1 MGLTIYGT
9 ARSRT
14 ARVLWMAKELGLAF
28 EHVPLM
34 MGDAALKQPA
44 FLKINPAGRVPAI
57 DDDGFVMA
65 ESLAINLYL
74 ARKYGDRASP
84 SLAPASLEEEARIWQ
99 WSSWA
104 MTDLEIPLNLI
115 HLHRNFF
122 PPEKRDANAIAVGK
136 EKTIAAARIMDALYL
151 RQVWA
156 GNEPMLLDLVQTR
169 SPHLADFLLYKG
181 PWSRLDKN
189 APFVPGAPRKPE
201 GANFYPPDASK
212 PEIEGWLKKLP
223 EAERADLVAELLVSL
238 EGPPEG
244 DDAAVGQAWAAEL
257 EGRARNVLAGESQGE
272 AWTDVRDR
280 VRRALTDG

>member
-28 EHVPLM
+28 EHVPLA
-34 MGDAALKQPA
+34 MGDAALKQPP

-104 MTDLEIPLNLI
+104 MTDLEGPLNLV

-122 PPEKRDANAIAVGK
+122 PPEKRDPKIAETAEAQVQRPLAMLDSILADSAYLLGERFTVADMNVASVLSASRLSAISM
-136 EKTIAAARIMDALYL
+136 TPFPHIAAWAKRCQGRPAALAVQAM
-151 RQVWA
+151 REA
-156 GNEPMLLDLVQTR
+156 GL
-169 SPHLADFLLYKG
+169 
-181 PWSRLDKN
+181 
-189 APFVPGAPRKPE
+189 
-201 GANFYPPDASK
+201 
-212 PEIEGWLKKLP
+212 
-223 EAERADLVAELLVSL
+223 
-238 EGPPEG
+238 
-244 DDAAVGQAWAAEL
+244 
-257 EGRARNVLAGESQGE
+257 
-272 AWTDVRDR
+272 
-280 VRRALTDG
+280 